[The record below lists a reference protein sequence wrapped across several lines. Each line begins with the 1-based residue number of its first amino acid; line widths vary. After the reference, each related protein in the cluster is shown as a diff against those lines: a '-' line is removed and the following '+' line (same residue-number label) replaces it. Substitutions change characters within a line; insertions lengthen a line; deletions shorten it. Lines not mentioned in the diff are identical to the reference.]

1 MPTLHKKHDEGAELL
16 AQEVTENRN
25 ENRIDYGIILSVMLL
40 ALIGMAAIY
49 MAVVHDSSASSS
61 PTRAMIMQAVWYVIG
76 GIGIF
81 FVMQFDAEQLWR
93 VAPILYGLGIFLLI
107 AVLFLYSRSVAA
119 STGAKSWFSLGP
131 ITFQPSEVMKPAYIL
146 MLGRVVTQHNTQYSH
161 STANDWR
168 LIGTMFLW
176 TLPVLI
182 LMLLQHDFGTMLV
195 FLAIFAGVVL
205 VSGTT
210 WKIIGPIAGGA
221 VVLGGGAIV
230 MVTQT
235 WGRHILEKVGFQAYQ
250 FSRIDS
256 WMNPSGATSGDSYQL
271 WQSMKAIGSGQ
282 LTGKGFNNLKVTVP
296 VRESDMIFSTIG
308 EAFGF
313 IGCAVVILLYML
325 LIYQMIRVTFDT
337 KNEFYAYICTG
348 VIMMILFHVFENI
361 GMNIGLLP
369 LTGIPLPFISQG
381 GSFLLADML
390 CVGMVLSMRFHHQSY
405 MFSGDSEGFE

>member
-1 MPTLHKKHDEGAELL
+1 L
-16 AQEVTENRN
+16 AQEATENRN

-221 VVLGGGAIV
+221 VVIGGGAIV

>member
-1 MPTLHKKHDEGAELL
+1 
-16 AQEVTENRN
+16 
-25 ENRIDYGIILSVMLL
+25 MLL

-221 VVLGGGAIV
+221 VVIGGGAIV